1 MGSSD
6 RTSERQAP
14 GAYRTYP
21 LPAHNLFYLYQLIT
35 LGNLN
40 SCELLELDGRLDHER
55 LRAALLQALAR
66 HPVLNSRLKPRFMRG
81 FDIELIAKPLP
92 LDLRFERCDTDE
104 PGVVHQRLL
113 RNVWQESFDV
123 TVDRPVRFHLL
134 ETPSKSYLQIITVR
148 LYNDAKAGY
157 RLAHDVAESYTALEF
172 GQPFDATPIQV
183 VDRSTSGLL
192 TSHLPL
198 REKLR
203 HSVGAVKLFA
213 QDFFRPDVSMPLPDT
228 PRGDQDFMKVDF
240 GAELLEG
247 LRRRAKQEKVTVH
260 AMLALAMFKVWR
272 ASAPSKVGRRWLRI
286 LDNFSLRHMT
296 RENADELYETLVV
309 PYSVRLPTSGSD
321 KEVLHA
327 MVEQL
332 NHWKSGEIL
341 SELYRVRLYAAL
353 SRFSPLKLSSAF
365 ITRYVAKSNI
375 VMSNPGPVPYP
386 LERFGSVPIADF
398 INFSQLFPPSRVMLI
413 FSTFRGRLRALVVWD
428 RNAYPNGPERELIAP
443 LKAQLAALATPA
455 ADAAPAAAAQASR

>member
-1 MGSSD
+1 MAEADS
-6 RTSERQAP
+6 TSQ
-14 GAYRTYP
+14 TYP
-21 LPAHNLFYLYQLIT
+21 LPAHNLFYLYQLLTI
-35 LGNLN
+35 GNLN
-40 SCELLELDGRLDHER
+40 SCELIELEGKLDHER

-66 HPVLNSRLKPRFMRG
+66 HPVLNSRIKRRFARG
-81 FDIELIAKPLP
+81 FDCELVSEPLP
-92 LDLRFERCDTDE
+92 IDLRIERSETDAQDA
-104 PGVVHQRLL
+104 VHQRLL
-113 RNVWQESFDV
+113 ANVWQEGIDV
-123 TVDRPVRFHLL
+123 TAGRPVRFHLL
-134 ETPSKSYLQIITVR
+134 ETPSRSYLQLITVR

-183 VDRSTSGLL
+183 TDRSTAGML

-198 REKLR
+198 RKRL
-203 HSVGAVKLFA
+203 HHAAGAVKLLV
-213 QDFFRPDVSMPLPDT
+213 QDFLRPDVSLPLPDT
-228 PRGDQDFMKVDF
+228 QRGAQDFAKVDF

-260 AMLALAMFKVWR
+260 ALLALAMFKVWR
-272 ASAPSKVGRRWLRI
+272 ASAPDKVGRRWLRI

-321 KEVLHA
+321 QEVLQA
-327 MVEQL
+327 MAEQL
-332 NHWKSGEIL
+332 THWKSGEIL
-341 SELYRVRLYAAL
+341 SELYRVRLYTAL
-353 SRFSPLKLSSAF
+353 SRFSPLRLSSSL

-413 FSTFRGRLRALVVWD
+413 FSTFRSRLRALVVWD
-428 RNAYPNGPERELIAP
+428 CNAYPQGPEPELIAP
-443 LKAQLAALATPA
+443 LRAQLAALAAGAPLE
-455 ADAAPAAAAQASR
+455 AAPQASR